1 MIALLSGIILTA
13 IIAAVA
19 LVAVSTDLL
28 QQRDEARENVRR
40 LRSES
45 AAEGQ
50 PVAAPLSRRGK
61 GVRS

>member
-1 MIALLSGIILTA
+1 MIALLSGVIIAA

-28 QQRDEARENVRR
+28 QQRDEAREDVRR
-40 LRSES
+40 LLGES
-45 AAEGQ
+45 AAGGQ